1 MDVFVSPQCAKEL
14 QWCWARVRR
23 EIHRM
28 LGDYDRLTRAE
39 KNNKE
44 IKLSVR
50 PITRSCDGS
59 VQAKR
64 RSRNDWCCC
73 WEEKKKKLVWRDVST
88 EQGCFAW
95 RFVHRVCEIE
105 KDEEWRER
113 DKTGGGK
120 TYSTT
125 SRWSYTRRW
134 MKLAGMACWL
144 AWSEQQYIVVC
155 VCVARARWKWR
166 HSL

>member
-1 MDVFVSPQCAKEL
+1 MDAFVSPQRAKEL

-28 LGDYDRLTRAE
+28 LGDYDWLTRAE

-59 VQAKR
+59 VQAKKQVETIGAAVER
-64 RSRNDWCCC
+64 
-73 WEEKKKKLVWRDVST
+73 EKKKQVWRDVST
-88 EQGCFAW
+88 EQGCCFAW
-95 RFVHRVCEIE
+95 RFVHCMCEIE
-105 KDEEWRER
+105 KDEGRRER
-113 DKTGGGK
+113 DETEGGK
-120 TYSTT
+120 THSTT
-125 SRWSYTRRW
+125 SRWSW

-144 AWSEQQYIVVC
+144 ARSEQQYIVVC